1 MMRCERCGASS
12 VSDVALGAERCIEV
26 AGHRFTATLPAF
38 RCEACGQ
45 PRVSASVLQR
55 FELLAA
61 RSLADAGASSG
72 EAFAFMRRALGLPA
86 ERLAPLLDI
95 RPIDLARW
103 DKADFVYRSAV
114 EIVAGLIRRKLDG
127 DDSRALEPRAAENL
141 LMAYHSPR
149 PLPKYVRF
157 DIRAEQLARITA

>member
-12 VSDVALGAERCIEV
+12 VSDIATERCIEV
-26 AGHRFTATLPAF
+26 AGHRFTAALPAL
-38 RCEACGQ
+38 RCDECG
-45 PRVSASVLQR
+45 RLRASASVLER

-72 EAFAFMRRALGLPA
+72 EAFAFMRRALGIPA

-95 RPIDLARW
+95 RAADLARW

-114 EIVAGLIRRKLDG
+114 EIVAGLIRRKLEG
-127 DDSRALEPRAAENL
+127 DDSPALEPRAAENL

-157 DIRAEQLARITA
+157 DIRTEQLARRTA